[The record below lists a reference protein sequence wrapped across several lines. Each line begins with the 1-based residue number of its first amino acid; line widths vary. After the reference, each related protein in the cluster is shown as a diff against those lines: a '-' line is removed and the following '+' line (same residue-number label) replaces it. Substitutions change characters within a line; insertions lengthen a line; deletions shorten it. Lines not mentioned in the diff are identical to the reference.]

1 MTCYGDPGY
10 SYRITNSAGDT
21 MVRDTY
27 TKLHNDYAVS
37 KFTVPEA
44 GYYYVEL
51 NGSKSSEQKYVFMIG
66 SPTYVFA
73 VQNISCVE
81 GSVSMTSGGRKQT
94 VHFDGSTVP
103 GLPEDALAC
112 TVTMDGIP
120 LNATSAIRLKNDDRD
135 LSFTLTRYTWYKNGL
150 ISMNLPVESM
160 WTADFEYNNKVVTFT
175 PSLRMSYVNP
185 VYE

>member
-94 VHFDGSTVP
+94 V
-103 GLPEDALAC
+103 LMEARC
-112 TVTMDGIP
+112 
-120 LNATSAIRLKNDDRD
+120 RD
-135 LSFTLTRYTWYKNGL
+135 SRRML
-150 ISMNLPVESM
+150 LPVPLQ
-160 WTADFEYNNKVVTFT
+160 WTEF
-175 PSLRMSYVNP
+175 L
-185 VYE
+185 